1 MHGASCLPCF
11 FSRCVVRSTV
21 ARLRRLLR
29 LRLPRL
35 TVARLTVARL
45 TAALVV
51 AVVLA
56 CLVAP
61 RAVEGAEGKPP
72 ARVLLLGQ
80 KRDHPPGTHEYV
92 PGLRVVEK
100 CLRRVGG
107 LEVTVLD
114 VTGPW
119 PDGPERLAQADG
131 IVLYLGEG
139 GKWMQ
144 EDPQRWKAVQALAA
158 RGGAIVGLHW
168 GIGAK
173 EDRYVPGHLA
183 MMGGMHGGS
192 DRKYVF
198 TETTVTLVAP
208 DHPIARGVEPRE
220 FRLNDEFYY
229 RLKFAAEGKVTPI
242 LQAAIDGRAETC
254 CWAFERP
261 DGGRS
266 FGFGC
271 LHNHDDWRLPQCR
284 RLVCQGILWA
294 MKLPVPDGGLDV
306 AIADEDL
313 KLE

>member
-1 MHGASCLPCF
+1 MF
-11 FSRCVVRSTV
+11 ETSRRLKWLGWVAALAALLGL
-21 ARLRRLLR
+21 ARLGR
-29 LRLPRL
+29 
-35 TVARLTVARL
+35 
-45 TAALVV
+45 
-51 AVVLA
+51 
-56 CLVAP
+56 P
-61 RAVEGAEGKPP
+61 RAATGAEAKPP

-92 PGLRVVEK
+92 AGLRIVEK
-100 CLRRVGG
+100 CLRRVEG
-107 LEVTVLD
+107 LEVAALD

-119 PDGPERLAQADG
+119 PDGPARLAQADG

-144 EDPQRWKAVQALAA
+144 EDPERWKAVQALAA

-173 EDRYVPGHLA
+173 DDRYVAGHLA

-208 DHPIARGVEPRE
+208 DHSIARGIEPRE
-220 FRLNDEFYY
+220 FRLNDEYYY

-271 LHNHDDWRLPQCR
+271 LHNHEHWRLPWCR

-294 MKLPVPDGGLDV
+294 MKLPVPEGGLDV

-313 KLE
+313 KLD